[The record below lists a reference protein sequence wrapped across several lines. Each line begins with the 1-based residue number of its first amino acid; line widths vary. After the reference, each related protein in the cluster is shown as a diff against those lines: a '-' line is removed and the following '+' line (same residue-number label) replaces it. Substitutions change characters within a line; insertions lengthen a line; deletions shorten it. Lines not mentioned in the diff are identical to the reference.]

1 MAHHPHSPSPVH
13 AGASTASASSSLS
26 SAAAAAAVTTA
37 TAAAPGHAMRR
48 FRVRLMSGDEAAFEL
63 DGARRIR
70 DLKRAIAGERA
81 LGTPPVS
88 RQRLVLMPAHGG
100 REPHEVL
107 ADGRVLS
114 ACGDAS
120 GETEL
125 ELVVMDAPAEI
136 PKIPRVRVC
145 VCECEYSHDC
155 ITGFTSCRATRK

>member
-1 MAHHPHSPSPVH
+1 MAHRPHSPSTVH
-13 AGASTASASSSLS
+13 AGASAASASSSLS
-26 SAAAAAAVTTA
+26 SAAATAA
-37 TAAAPGHAMRR
+37 TAAAPGHAMRH

-114 ACGDAS
+114 ACGEATD
-120 GETEL
+120 ETEL

-145 VCECEYSHDC
+145 VCKCEYSHDC
-155 ITGFTSCRATRK
+155 IT